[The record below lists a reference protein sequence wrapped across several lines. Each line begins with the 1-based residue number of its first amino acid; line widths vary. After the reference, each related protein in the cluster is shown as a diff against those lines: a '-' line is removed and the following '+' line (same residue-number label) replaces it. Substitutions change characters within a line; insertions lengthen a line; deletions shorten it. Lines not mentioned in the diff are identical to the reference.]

1 MKKILRKNML
11 IYTKINEKLK
21 TGKRDNNEKYLTAKE
36 ERKKRGVS
44 LLKNN

>member
-21 TGKRDNNEKYLTAKE
+21 TGKRDNNEK
-36 ERKKRGVS
+36 
-44 LLKNN
+44 